1 MRIAPCIGG
10 GGLADRSRTL
20 HAVNQMEM
28 GTLAG
33 QYGVVPVRF
42 DAVFVREAFA
52 RSRRDEK
59 DDGFKMM
66 GMGEPFGDQS
76 SSSLVARSGSGDWV
90 I

>member
-1 MRIAPCIGG
+1 MHVG
-10 GGLADRSRTL
+10 GGLADRARTL
-20 HAVNQMEM
+20 HAVNMMEM
-28 GTLAG
+28 GTIAG
-33 QYGVVPVRF
+33 QYGTVPLRF

-66 GMGEPFGDQS
+66 GMGEPFGHQS
-76 SSSLVARSGSGDWV
+76 SSSLGARSISGDGG

>member
-1 MRIAPCIGG
+1 MHVG
-10 GGLADRSRTL
+10 GGLADRARTL
-20 HAVNQMEM
+20 HAVNMMEM

-33 QYGVVPVRF
+33 QYGAVPVRF

-59 DDGFKMM
+59 DDRFKMM
-66 GMGEPFGDQS
+66 GMGEPFGHQI
-76 SSSLVARSGSGDWV
+76 SSSLGARSGSRDWV